1 MRAGGYGLSLLSV
14 PLNIDVLTALEDGPR
29 PLIDLRREAGSPPQT
44 TMRGYLRDLT
54 DAGVLVRSRQRACP
68 SAVTFALARAG
79 RDLLQVARILEAW
92 LSRAPEGSLELGDS
106 GAKSATK
113 ALIDGWSS
121 SIVRALAARPFSLT
135 ELSRLISAL
144 NYPSLERR
152 LTALRLSR
160 LIESCSGN
168 GRARPYQ
175 VSLWLRQAMAPLVAA
190 ARWERRYL
198 PKRAA
203 PIGRID
209 IEAAFLLA
217 VPLLE
222 LPSEVS
228 GACRLA
234 VELPD
239 GSQQPG
245 LAGALVE
252 VEEGRIVSCHSNLR
266 GNVSASAVGSARGWL
281 AAAVESDVSD
291 LELSGDRELVLAL
304 IDALP
309 DTLRREPQP
318 V

>member
-29 PLIDLRREAGSPPQT
+29 PLIDLRRAAGSPPQT
-44 TMRGYLRDLT
+44 TMRGYLRALT
-54 DAGVLVRSRQRACP
+54 EAGVLVRSRQSACP
-68 SAVTFALARAG
+68 SAVDFALGRAG

-92 LSRAPEGSLELGDS
+92 LAHAPGGSLELGGS

-152 LTALRLSR
+152 LTALRLSS

-168 GRARPYQ
+168 GRARPYR

-190 ARWERRYL
+190 ARWERRHL

-217 VPLLE
+217 VPVLE
-222 LPSEVS
+222 LSPEVS
-228 GACRLA
+228 GVCRLA

-239 GSQQPG
+239 GVQRPG

-252 VEEGRIVSCHSNLR
+252 VEDGRVVSCHSNLS
-266 GNVSASAVGSARGWL
+266 GNISAAAVGSARGWL
-281 AAAVESDVSD
+281 AAAVENDISD
-291 LELSGDRELVLAL
+291 LELSGDRELALAL
-304 IDALP
+304 LDALP
-309 DTLRREPQP
+309 QTLGRERQP
-318 V
+318 A